1 MDPVLT
7 SDVITTRGGSKSVET
22 MVVYILLIDQK
33 KTKIFYSNELYLIS
47 KIKQYKKLV
56 ENLRKENDRLQMII
70 ANTDNSI
77 FFSLLTQHF
86 ISEILKLT
94 EHLNVLGEQKEY
106 FENKY
111 NKYNTLKEVNNQG
124 FSFCAFYL

>member
-111 NKYNTLKEVNNQG
+111 NKYETIKELNDQG
-124 FSFCAFYL
+124 FSFGTFYL

>member
-1 MDPVLT
+1 MLSQLNQKVT
-7 SDVITTRGGSKSVET
+7 NSG
-22 MVVYILLIDQK
+22 LIKNNIIRLDQK
-33 KTKIFYSNELYLIS
+33 KTDKLYSNELYLIS
-47 KIKQYKKLV
+47 KIKKYQKLL

-77 FFSLLTQHF
+77 SFSLLTQHL